1 MELVSTA
8 SNAAERS
15 GKLRIER
22 LPIGSSN
29 VEAIVNLR
37 EDHFDGGWSGSQ
49 DDVSWEMRSD

>member
-1 MELVSTA
+1 MSIA

-29 VEAIVNLR
+29 VEATVNLR